1 MSSSMRYHSSSHRS
15 KAMSVSTPSE
25 RDSSKLP
32 SIYENREK
40 KKKNKD
46 NFDKYYI
53 HPTLR
58 YKLKNENPKTN
69 PENYL
74 D

>member
-1 MSSSMRYHSSSHRS
+1 MSL
-15 KAMSVSTPSE
+15 TIPSE
-25 RDSSKLP
+25 RKPSRLP
-32 SIYENREK
+32 SIFESRDK